1 MRGAGG
7 GRDISYHDV
16 VSAAAG
22 LRGEEIR
29 ESTNAA
35 RMQKNAFTER
45 VKKRPN
51 N

>member
-1 MRGAGG
+1 M
-7 GRDISYHDV
+7 SYRDV
-16 VSAAAG
+16 VRAAAG
-22 LRGEEIR
+22 LRSDEIR